1 MCPKKGVF
9 KSQGKTNAENQYR
22 KYKNLSIYIM
32 KDFSVKAI
40 WTVDWSLP
48 LQLLSPNLVD
58 HVVYPR
64 VSDLDL

>member
-1 MCPKKGVF
+1 MRRENSNHNMDIQTKGQVYMCPKKGVF

-40 WTVDWSLP
+40 
-48 LQLLSPNLVD
+48 
-58 HVVYPR
+58 
-64 VSDLDL
+64 